1 MPDQNSFNARTYGNV
16 KTHLKGSLE
25 QMIAAGHDVREYS
38 EFVLEKFDE
47 TYIPH
52 LRQFL
57 SDVSKGEIEIKGLTK
72 AAKARI
78 MGHHVS
84 VEEREAMIHE
94 AAYYLAEK
102 RGFNGGNEAEDWAA
116 AERQVDTQLAREAG
130 LIDKSRKLFEATVAG
145 AEKELSNIMMIL
157 QAWLDEKNS
166 AIKAHSASKK
176 TATRKKSVAKK
187 KVVTKKK
194 VAKKKTA
201 APVPAHEKKTSEK
214 KTKTKTA
221 KKKTVKKKAATKKKS
236 AGKKG

>member
-1 MPDQNSFNARTYGNV
+1 MPDQNSFNARTYENV

-166 AIKAHSASKK
+166 ASKK
-176 TATRKKSVAKK
+176 TVTRKK

-201 APVPAHEKKTSEK
+201 APVPAHEKKTSKK

-221 KKKTVKKKAATKKKS
+221 MKKTVKKKAATKKKS
-236 AGKKG
+236 DGKKG

>member
-1 MPDQNSFNARTYGNV
+1 MPDQNSFNARTYENV

-176 TATRKKSVAKK
+176 TATRKKNVA
-187 KVVTKKK
+187 KKK

-201 APVPAHEKKTSEK
+201 PPVPAPEKKTSEK
-214 KTKTKTA
+214 KAKTKTA

>member
-1 MPDQNSFNARTYGNV
+1 MPDQNSFNARTYENV

-166 AIKAHSASKK
+166 ASKK
-176 TATRKKSVAKK
+176 TVTRKK

-201 APVPAHEKKTSEK
+201 APVPAHEKKTSKK

-236 AGKKG
+236 DGKKG

>member
-1 MPDQNSFNARTYGNV
+1 MPDQNSFNARAYENV

-176 TATRKKSVAKK
+176 TATRKKNVA
-187 KVVTKKK
+187 KKK

-201 APVPAHEKKTSEK
+201 PPVPAPEKKTSEK
-214 KTKTKTA
+214 KAKTKTA